1 MVVVPVA
8 MVIMT
13 VMAVFMVRVI
23 MIVVAVR
30 MAGVI
35 MVVVVIAGVRMA
47 GMIMVRMIMVMMLR
61 LFCRLAR
68 CRSHFRLLSHISEIC
83 VIHDKI
89 IITDCNVNPH
99 FRHVISPEPPLF

>member
-1 MVVVPVA
+1 
-8 MVIMT
+8 
-13 VMAVFMVRVI
+13 MAVFVVRVI
-23 MIVVAVR
+23 MIVVIVIVVAVR

-35 MVVVVIAGVRMA
+35 MVVVVIVGVRMA

-68 CRSHFRLLSHISEIC
+68 CRSHFRLLSHISEIR
-83 VIHDKI
+83 VISDKI